1 MIEAML
7 PEWMGTTSAIASVLV
22 LLVAVL
28 AALYLAGPTATASG
42 SALDE

>member
-7 PEWMGTTSAIASVLV
+7 PEWLDTTSAMASVLV

-28 AALYLAGPTATASG
+28 AALYLAGPTTPASG